1 MESFLEPPRQMFD
14 MSNSSR
20 VRVAFEEPAETNEST
35 QNNKEEAKEEKEEKD
50 VKKKKK
56 FSGFSL
62 SSFKTNASTVSTAS
76 VTPIVSTTENNEKV
90 ERVEKV
96 ENVEND
102 QNMGED
108 DDILVFSYP
117 LSKKLQYQTSN
128 SNLVFTQTP
137 RRAINFTD
145 ISAAEARQRQ
155 RQIEER
161 VAIDDVMDMFGN
173 GERQANENL
182 ENDRISSA
190 ISDALTKLVSCEV
203 VMKKDKTSSSKSV
216 LPEVFFSYLYDMF
229 QYLNPEERAKII
241 IHAIFGGLITRVK
254 LTGAGGKSGI
264 SKFAELITT
273 IGKLENGA
281 SNSNESKLYTQVKA
295 AMLSTNLNKYRSD
308 SSAGDQ
314 VTNVTTLIRKI
325 ATAKLPVHFPS
336 TITVSDP
343 FQMKDSSGKISPVK
357 TISLSG
363 APVLLNLN
371 TFFEKPVEQKVVKAV
386 VSKKKKYDDDD
397 DDENADTEDRMT
409 DRAGKKW

>member
-62 SSFKTNASTVSTAS
+62 SSFKTNASTVSTVS
-76 VTPIVSTTENNEKV
+76 TVSTTENNQKV
-90 ERVEKV
+90 EK
-96 ENVEND
+96 VEND
-102 QNMGED
+102 QNMGGED

-173 GERQANENL
+173 GERQPNESL